1 MKIFPTTGLILYEKI
16 YVKGKWVTINILLRK
31 VIYFIL
37 LIKIGHQLLCN
48 YVLIGIKLS
57 SFSVVKRNVN
67 TIKQYFEAF

>member
-1 MKIFPTTGLILYEKI
+1 M
-16 YVKGKWVTINILLRK
+16 TINILLRK
-31 VIYFIL
+31 VIYSIL

-57 SFSVVKRNVN
+57 SFSVVKRKVN